1 MIHCV
6 KAKKQFS
13 RFHVKKDVTICHS
26 KYIMQQSTILT
37 KNGGRLGNGGTERVS
52 QGICGFDGISLEGTH
67 TVFGKAE
74 TEAV

>member
-1 MIHCV
+1 
-6 KAKKQFS
+6 
-13 RFHVKKDVTICHS
+13 
-26 KYIMQQSTILT
+26 MQQSTILM
-37 KNGGRLGNGGTERVS
+37 KNVGRLGNGGTERVS